1 MIWQKSKK
9 QKCINVRKRNEK
21 VVLKISSFV
30 GNPVAAVAVNKPDL
44 LSLFLFS
51 LEYGGEV
58 VLLTCY

>member
-1 MIWQKSKK
+1 MKK
-9 QKCINVRKRNEK
+9 ICT
-21 VVLKISSFV
+21 VVLKISFFV